1 MEILLVTELA
11 REETYFLN
19 TPISSHNDAIVF
31 ADLFFI
37 TFLLDFPFTTS
48 MGRNKLSMRK
58 SDNQTSRQV
67 MYSKRKDAIVK
78 KASELSVLCDTDVG
92 LLMFSPTGR
101 FTCFASN
108 GRVEDIFLRF
118 TSRPDELKGGY
129 YNPNVEN
136 IDSLFEAG
144 VYQQFLENAI
154 EHVEQSKIASF
165 NVQEEDPNTN
175 ESANSNIKRNLSSD
189 EQYPEEANSPGPHL
203 SLQFL
208 KAQKNWNLA

>member
-1 MEILLVTELA
+1 
-11 REETYFLN
+11 
-19 TPISSHNDAIVF
+19 
-31 ADLFFI
+31 
-37 TFLLDFPFTTS
+37 
-48 MGRNKLSMRK
+48 MGWNKLSVRK
-58 SDNQTSRQV
+58 IDNQTSRQV

-92 LLMFSPTGR
+92 LLMFSPTGLR
-101 FTCFASN
+101 ISSCDLLAGLRTERGAYMDEEYLS
-108 GRVEDIFLRF
+108 GR
-118 TSRPDELKGGY
+118 LKQLKQEGEMLEKIAKY

-154 EHVEQSKIASF
+154 ERVEQSKIASF
-165 NVQEEDPNTN
+165 NVREEDPNTD
-175 ESANSNIKRNLSSD
+175 ESANSNIIRNLSSD
-189 EQYPEEANSPGPHL
+189 EQYPEEAYSLGPHL